1 MQFYLCLVEIYH
13 VRSKRGYCAFQTVET
28 SETAA
33 IFGRNVVVRYV
44 RFDVRLRAESLHL
57 TQAKA
62 TISGMFG
69 MNYDK

>member
-1 MQFYLCLVEIYH
+1 MQFHLHPVEIDNI
-13 VRSKRGYCAFQTVET
+13 RSKRGHHAFQTVET

-33 IFGRNVVVRYV
+33 IFGRNVVVRC
-44 RFDVRLRAESLHL
+44 VRLRAESLHL

-69 MNYDK
+69 VNYDK

>member
-1 MQFYLCLVEIYH
+1 MQFYLYLVEI
-13 VRSKRGYCAFQTVET
+13 VNIRSKRGYYAFQTVET

-44 RFDVRLRAESLHL
+44 RLRAESPHL

>member
-1 MQFYLCLVEIYH
+1 MQFYLYLVEIYH
-13 VRSKRGYCAFQTVET
+13 IRSKRGYYAFQTVET

-33 IFGRNVVVRYV
+33 IFGRNVVVRHV
-44 RFDVRLRAESLHL
+44 RVRAESLHL

-69 MNYDK
+69 VNYDK